1 MNPSRQGI
9 KHIGGYFSPEV
20 SRQLRMIAAAEDT
33 SNQKLLAEALDML
46 FHGRDLQPVFAVLV
60 AANGRY
66 RLLGEGVKG
75 MLHLLRDVLQDGVSD
90 VADEQVRL
98 RMSDR

>member
-1 MNPSRQGI
+1 MTDFASALKKPVTPEPASTQKRSEGGGRAMTPSRQGT

-46 FHGRDLQPVFAVLV
+46 FQSR
-60 AANGRY
+60 
-66 RLLGEGVKG
+66 K
-75 MLHLLRDVLQDGVSD
+75 
-90 VADEQVRL
+90 
-98 RMSDR
+98 MSMIATK

>member
-1 MNPSRQGI
+1 MNPSRQGA

-46 FHGRDLQPVFAVLV
+46 FQSRKMPMIAT
-60 AANGRY
+60 R
-66 RLLGEGVKG
+66 
-75 MLHLLRDVLQDGVSD
+75 
-90 VADEQVRL
+90 
-98 RMSDR
+98 